1 MAIPVVR
8 CADIDVNDDQ
18 DIAQGRLSDGHRHR
32 LDARTRTGRLYMG
45 PVRYWAGAGHRNDV
59 VIPRRARA
67 AELSREI
74 GSHEGAHAPEGG
86 AVGHLQQALEDL

>member
-1 MAIPVVR
+1 
-8 CADIDVNDDQ
+8 
-18 DIAQGRLSDGHRHR
+18 
-32 LDARTRTGRLYMG
+32 MG